1 MKQMMNLF
9 KRRGLRLL
17 IVGVIAIG
25 AYVANGDTTQL
36 KDVLRQIPGGSQI
49 SAVLFQ
55 DSVSGSTGSASQAT
69 GSLVMEN
76 VKVYNF
82 DELAYQGNVDLG
94 PTLARIERGE
104 KDSHGNDGSTFG
116 NREQRLPIKSDRS
129 YYTEYV
135 VRTPG
140 ISGVGPQRL
149 VIGKDGEVYYTA
161 DHYES
166 FTRVNVE

>member
-1 MKQMMNLF
+1 MNMF
-9 KRRGLRLL
+9 KRRALRYAVLA
-17 IVGVIAIG
+17 VVAIG
-25 AYVANGDTTQL
+25 AFIFGGDSTELQNL
-36 KDVLRQIPGGSQI
+36 LRQVPGGSQI
-49 SAVLFQ
+49 SAALFQ
-55 DSVSGSTGSASQAT
+55 DTSSNGSQAS
-69 GSLVMEN
+69 GSLVMQN

-104 KDSHGNDGSTFG
+104 RDSHGNDGSTFG
-116 NREQRLPIKSDRS
+116 NRERRLPMKDDRS
-129 YYTEYV
+129 YYKEYV

-149 VIGKDGEVYYTA
+149 VIGKGGEIYYTA

-166 FTRVNVE
+166 FTRVDVE

>member
-1 MKQMMNLF
+1 MNNKRIMNMF

-17 IVGVIAIG
+17 IVAVVAIG
-25 AYVANGDTTQL
+25 AYVANGDTTPL
-36 KDVLRQIPGGSQI
+36 KNVLRQVPGGSQI
-49 SAVLFQ
+49 SAALFQ
-55 DSVSGSTGSASQAT
+55 DTASAGTQAT

-82 DELAYQGNVDLG
+82 DELAYQGNIDLG

-104 KDSHGNDGSTFG
+104 RDSHGNDGSTFG
-116 NREQRLPIKSDRS
+116 NREQRLPNQSDRS
-129 YYTEYV
+129 YYKEYV

-149 VIGKDGEVYYTA
+149 VIGKGGEVYYTA

-166 FTRVNVE
+166 FTRVDVE